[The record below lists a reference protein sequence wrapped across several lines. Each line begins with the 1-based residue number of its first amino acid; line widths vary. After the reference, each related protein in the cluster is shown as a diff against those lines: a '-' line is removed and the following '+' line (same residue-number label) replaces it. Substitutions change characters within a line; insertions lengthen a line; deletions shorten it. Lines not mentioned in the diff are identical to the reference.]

1 MTASKVTFSPL
12 EERLAGPEA
21 SAAVSECQA
30 VLAEMRQ
37 RLNAEA
43 ATHQPVARFQHIEA
57 CRLAVEA
64 ASEVISEV
72 GASDSDLAPNPFHVG
87 PDHLRNRTS

>member
-1 MTASKVTFSPL
+1 MTKVTFSPL
-12 EERLAGPEA
+12 EERLAGSEA
-21 SAAVSECQA
+21 GAASSDCLA
-30 VLAEMRQ
+30 VLSGVRQ

-43 ATHQPVARFQHIEA
+43 SAHQPVARFQRIAA

-64 ASEVISEV
+64 ASEVLSEV
-72 GASDSDLAPNPFHVG
+72 HAGGSQPAPNPFHVG